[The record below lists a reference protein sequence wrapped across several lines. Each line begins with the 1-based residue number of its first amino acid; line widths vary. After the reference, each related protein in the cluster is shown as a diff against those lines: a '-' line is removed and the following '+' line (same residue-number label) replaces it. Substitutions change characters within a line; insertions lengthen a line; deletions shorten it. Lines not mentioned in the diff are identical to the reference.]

1 MPRGA
6 VEDIVEPF
14 LPQQGFLQR
23 TSRGRALTP
32 NAFGHLGLNEPPRA
46 PARFGLFGDGEE

>member
-6 VEDIVEPF
+6 LEDIVEPF